1 MKQDGDKDGERF
13 KVEDDEGFVA
23 REKKKI
29 IIESRRRVDEYE
41 EELLTVLQRPIPR
54 GRDTE
59 TVQEERKQQIAGVW
73 HGMVRQY
80 VRNIVP
86 LLENDEIEGATH
98 AYKQAH
104 LGGVRLEPPSQYK
117 AGEVGY
123 GGATAGDTPDIVL
136 HRFSDVP
143 EPVVR
148 DIYGLESILRP
159 PPLEASWDII
169 IDTHASDGYGGL
181 MNKGS
186 GMEEVEATDTGYLH
200 LGILR
205 EAVSVADQF
214 LEDANV
220 GLSVEASN
228 SEASGRYEDIEE
240 IDEL

>member
-1 MKQDGDKDGERF
+1 MKQSGEEEGERF

-41 EELLTVLQRPIPR
+41 EQLLTVLQRPVPS
-54 GRDTE
+54 GRDAE
-59 TVQEERKQQIAGVW
+59 DVQEEREQQIAAAW
-73 HGMVRQY
+73 HGIVRQY

-86 LLENDEIEGATH
+86 LLKNDEIEGATR
-98 AYKQAH
+98 AFKRAH
-104 LGGVRLEPPSQYK
+104 LGTVGLEPPSQYK
-117 AGEVGY
+117 ADAKRAR
-123 GGATAGDTPDIVL
+123 GARGDTPDIVL

-143 EPVVR
+143 EPVER
-148 DIYGLESILRP
+148 DIHGLESILRP

-169 IDTHASDGYGGL
+169 IDTHASEGYGPFNEGR
-181 MNKGS
+181 
-186 GMEEVEATDTGYLH
+186 GMDEVEATDSGYLH

-240 IDEL
+240 IDVL